1 MSNVGTI
8 LIVDDEKVLRDGCS
22 RILRH
27 EGFHV
32 LTAAN
37 GQEALEILALQP
49 VNVILCDLKM
59 PVMGAI
65 EVLENVNEHYP
76 DIPVIIITGHGTLE
90 SALECMKKGAFDF
103 VTKPFRVDQLVRVTQ
118 RALEKQK
125 LERLLRD

>member
-1 MSNVGTI
+1 MSKVGTI

-22 RILRH
+22 RILLH
-27 EGFHV
+27 EGFQV

-37 GQEALEILALQP
+37 GREALEILASQA

-59 PVMGAI
+59 PVMGAV
-65 EVLENVNEHYP
+65 EVLEKVNESYP
-76 DIPVIIITGHGTLE
+76 DIPVVIITGHGTLE

-118 RALEKQK
+118 RALDKQR